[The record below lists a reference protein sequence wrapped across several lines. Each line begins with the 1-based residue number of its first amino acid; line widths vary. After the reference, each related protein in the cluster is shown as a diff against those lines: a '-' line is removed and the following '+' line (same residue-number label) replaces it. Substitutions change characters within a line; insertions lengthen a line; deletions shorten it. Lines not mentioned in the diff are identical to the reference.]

1 MCFSLPLFSVQVH
14 SLRADTCIT
23 CLYVSCSYHTMP
35 DVVETLISFQ
45 VMLKYGLVTT
55 LLTLLL
61 LTLIS
66 HMKHS
71 PLLASM
77 VQTPTD
83 CLSDISFPFYL
94 LIDSDF
100 ILGSN
105 VDSTFPA
112 SWLLTAA
119 NIMNAEFV

>member
-1 MCFSLPLFSVQVH
+1 
-14 SLRADTCIT
+14 
-23 CLYVSCSYHTMP
+23 MP
-35 DVVETLISFQ
+35 DVVKTLISFQ

-55 LLTLLL
+55 LLKPLLL
-61 LTLIS
+61 
-66 HMKHS
+66 KHS

-83 CLSDISFPFYL
+83 CLPDISFPFYL

-112 SWLLTAA
+112 SLLLTAA
-119 NIMNAEFV
+119 NNMNAKFV